1 MNRSVEQF
9 LLLLASAPFDS
20 LQIREIVHWIDVNGT
35 SMLEEA
41 IESLRGGAQ
50 QTKTLV
56 EKNLLS
62 TDASTDANSTKQHP
76 EQVKPILL
84 GNENTPAEQIEI
96 ILRVEAELKTTD
108 ASQLLLKEIH
118 DQFGPILLPKLG
130 KNSFKKWVGR
140 LSKKVPYKLLFQYAM
155 KIRDE
160 RVQNPCQDWPQLE
173 SSEQKLVEQGGNS
186 PKSQA

>member
-62 TDASTDANSTKQHP
+62 TDASTDA
-76 EQVKPILL
+76 
-84 GNENTPAEQIEI
+84 QIEI